1 MILNNCRVCKSTK
14 LKSVISLLN
23 QPLANN
29 LCDKPNENI
38 KLYPL
43 DLMRCEVCYNCQL
56 SIAVDNKKLFSKY
69 FYKSSISHDLKKHF
83 DHACKKY
90 IKKFNFKKNSYIM
103 DIGSNDGVGLI
114 PFKKRKYLNLFGVEP
129 ATNLC
134 NLTRNLKIKTYNSFL
149 NSKIAKKNLKK
160 FDLITASNV
169 FAHVNEIHS
178 LTKNIFSILKD
189 DGVFILEVQYLLNM
203 VKDGSF
209 DNIYHEH
216 VNYWSLTTLI
226 YFFKKNNATVF
237 DAELIETHGGSIR
250 VFVKNDLN
258 NKYKIERSVKSILNK
273 EAINNIDNI
282 KFFKDFKYKIT
293 NRKISIKKI
302 LLSYQRKKKTIVGY
316 GAPAKATTLINYFNI
331 KKYISYIIDDNDLKN
346 KKFIPNTSIQILSN
360 PKNSKIDLVLVFA
373 WNYFKLIKKNNK
385 KLSKK
390 FISIF

>member
-29 LCDKPNENI
+29 LCDKPDENI

-43 DLMRCEVCYNCQL
+43 DLMRCEICYNCQL

-90 IKKFNFKKNSYIM
+90 IKKFNLKKNSYIM

-149 NSKIAKKNLKK
+149 NSKIAKKNPKK

-169 FAHVNEIHS
+169 FAHVNDIHS

-189 DGVFILEVQYLLNM
+189 DGAFILEVQYLLNM

-258 NKYKIERSVKSILNK
+258 NKYKIERNVKNILNK

-302 LLSYQRKKKTIVGY
+302 LLSYQKKNKTIVGY

-360 PKNSKIDLVLVFA
+360 PKNSKIDLILVFA

>member
-29 LCDKPNENI
+29 LCDKPNEKI

-43 DLMRCEVCYNCQL
+43 DLMRCERCYNCQL

-69 FYKSSISHDLKKHF
+69 FYKSSISYDLKKHF
-83 DHACKKY
+83 DNACKKY

-129 ATNLC
+129 AANLC

-169 FAHVNEIHS
+169 FAHVNNIHS

-216 VNYWSLTTLI
+216 VNYWSLTTLV
-226 YFFKKNNATVF
+226 YFFKKINATVF
-237 DAELIETHGGSIR
+237 DVEIIETHGGSIR
-250 VFVKNDLN
+250 VYVKNDFN
-258 NKYKIERSVKSILNK
+258 NKYKIERNVKSILNK

-282 KFFKDFKYKIT
+282 KFFKRFKYKIK

-302 LLSYQRKKKTIVGY
+302 LLSYQRKNKTIVGY

-360 PKNSKIDLVLVFA
+360 PKNSKIDLILVFA

>member
-1 MILNNCRVCKSTK
+1 
-14 LKSVISLLN
+14 
-23 QPLANN
+23 
-29 LCDKPNENI
+29 
-38 KLYPL
+38 
-43 DLMRCEVCYNCQL
+43 
-56 SIAVDNKKLFSKY
+56 
-69 FYKSSISHDLKKHF
+69 
-83 DHACKKY
+83 
-90 IKKFNFKKNSYIM
+90 M

-134 NLTRNLKIKTYNSFL
+134 NLTRKLKIKTYNSFL
-149 NSKIAKKNLKK
+149 NSNIAKKNLKK

-169 FAHVNEIHS
+169 FAHVNDIHS
-178 LTKNIFSILKD
+178 LTKNIFSMLKD

-226 YFFKKNNATVF
+226 YFFKKIKATVF
-237 DAELIETHGGSIR
+237 DIELIETHGGSIR
-250 VFVKNDLN
+250 VYVKNDLN

-273 EAINNIDNI
+273 ENINNIDNI

-302 LLSYQRKKKTIVGY
+302 LLSHQRKNKTIVGY

-331 KKYISYIIDDNDLKN
+331 KKYISYIIDDNNLKN
-346 KKFIPNTSIQILSN
+346 KKFIPNTSIQILST

-373 WNYFKLIKKNNK
+373 WNYFKFIKKNNK
-385 KLSKK
+385 RLSKK

>member
-29 LCDKPNENI
+29 LCDKPDENI

-43 DLMRCEVCYNCQL
+43 DLMRCEICYNCQL

-90 IKKFNFKKNSYIM
+90 IKKFNLKKNSYIM

-169 FAHVNEIHS
+169 FAHVNDIHS

-189 DGVFILEVQYLLNM
+189 DGAFILEVQYLLNM

-258 NKYKIERSVKSILNK
+258 NKYKIERNVKNILNK
-273 EAINNIDNI
+273 KDINNIDNI

-302 LLSYQRKKKTIVGY
+302 LLSYQKKNKTIVGY

-360 PKNSKIDLVLVFA
+360 PKNSKIDLILVFA